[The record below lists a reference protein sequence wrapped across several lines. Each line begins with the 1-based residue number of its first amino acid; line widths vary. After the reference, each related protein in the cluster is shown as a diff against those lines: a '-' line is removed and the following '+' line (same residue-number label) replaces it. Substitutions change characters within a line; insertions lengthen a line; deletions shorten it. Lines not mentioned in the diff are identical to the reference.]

1 VVGPPLR
8 VRKRSEKV
16 ERRELEVVIEFRF
29 EGIVDS
35 NGDSLPIVAHQK
47 TQAKRGQPTVFYLR
61 SFKGKPDEVGE
72 NIRPAFV
79 PISLGR
85 GWVVT
90 RKRFSDIRF
99 LP

>member
-35 NGDSLPIVAHQK
+35 NGDFFADCCPPKDAS
-47 TQAKRGQPTVFYLR
+47 T
-61 SFKGKPDEVGE
+61 
-72 NIRPAFV
+72 
-79 PISLGR
+79 
-85 GWVVT
+85 T
-90 RKRFSDIRF
+90 RNN
-99 LP
+99 